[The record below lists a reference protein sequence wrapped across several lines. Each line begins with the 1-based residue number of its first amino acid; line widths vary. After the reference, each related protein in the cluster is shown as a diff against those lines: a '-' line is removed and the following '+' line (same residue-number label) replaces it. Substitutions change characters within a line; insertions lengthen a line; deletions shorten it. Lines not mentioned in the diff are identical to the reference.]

1 MKQEQTIPADLLMK
15 HGEEIEKIF
24 RRAVRH
30 ALWQHKQLGQ
40 AIAVSRNGQAVVLP
54 PEEILVTDED
64 DPPPTTE
71 NHVYAEN

>member
-1 MKQEQTIPADLLMK
+1 MNREQTIPEDLLMK
-15 HGEEIEKIF
+15 HGEEVEAVF

-40 AIAVSRNGQAVVLP
+40 SIAISRNGQVVVLP

-64 DPPPTTE
+64 CHPPTIE